1 MRPTR
6 PGDPVKTPLDNTLP
20 ANDIDFFLMGKAEIT
35 PADARLAVGHQR
47 PFVGHILDLRKEGA
61 NVVAVKN

>member
-1 MRPTR
+1 
-6 PGDPVKTPLDNTLP
+6 
-20 ANDIDFFLMGKAEIT
+20 MGKAEIS

-61 NVVAVKN
+61 NVAQVKD